1 MFKLK
6 TMFIP
11 YAPTTST
18 PSSPSPLD
26 DGITTV
32 KHYIYTKKPRTDAT
46 TKKYYFNWQEN
57 IKCNSHCIYTST
69 CPYRCCPEVCGH
81 REAKLVF
88 MQGIVKR
95 ILGEAY
101 REPTTPP
108 SVGTSLA
115 QSVFAGVPPS
125 SRGPSPYFVTQPNYH
140 NGQFDL
146 YYPPES
152 QFPISQF
159 PATSAHTIP
168 LPTTGMNTT
177 QTSVTSN
184 TSLTSTTLSTTVH
197 CSSDAT
203 VSREAHRT
211 HTVFAPIALV
221 ESPTKTNHL
230 LVADMKGELQSMN
243 NQLST
248 QSTENLKTGMEA
260 LEQGFIELREVVMQR
275 TINNLKPN
283 PELLEVWD
291 PTMMVLQKSNWTN
304 MRLILN
310 KVVGD
315 NYPDL
320 FPSEW
325 AHQKL
330 FTQMHEMHYKVFS
343 EVMTTM
349 FYQCGI
355 LMDCNIFEIQ
365 NYEIQNYEL
374 FLRALHHHLV
384 MGTVNK

>member
-1 MFKLK
+1 MYKLK
-6 TMFIP
+6 TIFIP
-11 YAPTTST
+11 LAPTTST
-18 PSSPSPLD
+18 SSSPSPSPLD

-32 KHYIYTKKPRTDAT
+32 KHYIYVHIQKPRTNAT

-57 IKCNSHCIYTST
+57 TNANPTVSTPAPVLTDAVQKCVDTAAEAIAT
-69 CPYRCCPEVCGH
+69 H

-88 MQGIVKR
+88 MQGIVKK
-95 ILGEAY
+95 ILREAY
-101 REPTTPP
+101 REPTTSP

-115 QSVFAGVPPS
+115 PSVFAGVPPP
-125 SRGPSPYFVTQPNYH
+125 SRGPSPYFVTQPNCH
-140 NGQFDL
+140 NGQFHQ

-159 PATSAHTIP
+159 PATSANTISP
-168 LPTTGMNTT
+168 HSTGINTS
-177 QTSVTSN
+177 QTSVISTTS
-184 TSLTSTTLSTTVH
+184 STSTISTSSTTVH
-197 CSSDAT
+197 CSSHAT

-211 HTVFAPIALV
+211 HTVFTPIALV
-221 ESPTKTNHL
+221 ESLTKTNHL

-248 QSTENLKTGMEA
+248 ESTENLKTRMEA
-260 LEQGFIELREVVMQR
+260 LEQGFMELREVVMQR

-283 PELLEVWD
+283 PELLEVWN
-291 PTMMVLQKSNWTN
+291 PTMMVLQKSNWNN

-310 KVVGD
+310 KLVGD

-349 FYQCGI
+349 FHQWYSHGLQ
-355 LMDCNIFEIQ
+355 
-365 NYEIQNYEL
+365 
-374 FLRALHHHLV
+374 HL
-384 MGTVNK
+384 